1 MTPSRLVAFM
11 IPLMATIPLSGCL
24 IDCDAGRHTRVVG
37 CNPPTVS
44 VQVSTAP
51 ALELSGPMRVTY
63 AHSCLGTDE
72 ACSLAPQ
79 LTLGTDS
86 TGPGTVALEVAL
98 TLPIGM
104 SGTFPLPSS
113 TVGVSARLLGS
124 DGTTIPAVTGLRP
137 ESGTIVIESSTIA
150 GYVIRFDMEL
160 ATSAG
165 QRISL
170 TQGLAELSGC
180 HSSYVCSD

>member
-1 MTPSRLVAFM
+1 MTPIRLVAFL
-11 IPLMATIPLSGCL
+11 IPLVATIPPSGCL
-24 IDCDAGRHTRVVG
+24 SDCDAGRHTRVVD
-37 CNPPTVS
+37 CEAPTVS
-44 VQVSTAP
+44 VQVLTAP
-51 ALELSGPMRVTY
+51 ALELSGPVRVTY
-63 AHSCLGTDE
+63 ALSCLGVDE

-79 LTLGTDS
+79 LILGTDS
-86 TGPGTVALEVAL
+86 TRSGTIALEVAL

-113 TVGVSARLLGS
+113 TVGVSARLLES
-124 DGTTIPAVTGLRP
+124 DGTATPSFTGLRP

-150 GYVIRFDMEL
+150 GYVVRFDMAL
-160 ATSAG
+160 ATTAG

-170 TQGLAELSGC
+170 TQGRAELSGC